1 MCANLAIIGIKNCWH
16 GRRAIIFEAI
26 LQASFILLQANNIAG
41 WRNEDNSLV
50 RTELYSLGQ
59 IFIFRNARLIKDM
72 RMIKSFEFIVQTL
85 GYLTKPILTK
95 FFFIYLVFYEYA
107 YLGEIIFGGHVTYEG
122 YMSMKESYPPLYYL
136 MNFNDF
142 GSSLVVLYQ

>member
-16 GRRAIIFEAI
+16 GRRAVIFEAI

-95 FFFIYLVFYEYA
+95 FFFIYLVEEVFHTANESLA
-107 YLGEIIFGGHVTYEG
+107 KRSRKLG
-122 YMSMKESYPPLYYL
+122 K
-136 MNFNDF
+136 
-142 GSSLVVLYQ
+142 SLFWVSLSKLENIK